1 MIFLSLKIFKA
12 SLFKTIRI
20 SLKHKIMTLETKAIA
35 KTWFDALDKGDM
47 ETALGCLDPNIVWI
61 NVPKIKDGSE
71 IIPWIGTANGIDEV
85 INQFSTRDG
94 IAEVKEFK
102 PIGMCCEGSTA
113 VGLIRDKTLILD
125 TGITFEI
132 IFATWMTVENNKI
145 IRWKS
150 YCDTAPII
158 AAFKGI
164 QPPVPQF

>member
-1 MIFLSLKIFKA
+1 
-12 SLFKTIRI
+12 
-20 SLKHKIMTLETKAIA
+20 MTSETKAIA

-113 VGLIRDKTLILD
+113 VGLIRDKTLIL
-125 TGITFEI
+125 IYK
-132 IFATWMTVENNKI
+132 MMVKI
-145 IRWKS
+145 RL
-150 YCDTAPII
+150 AEERI
-158 AAFKGI
+158 AEKYSEQKMRCPTHLCIGQEAVSASVGLALKKTDYAVSTHRSHGHY
-164 QPPVPQF
+164 